1 MSCRPIKRDPPFL
14 SLVCPVLNEEAS
26 IAQHLAQLQRLRAR
40 AAELIVVD
48 GGSRDRTTELARP
61 AADRLLDA
69 PRGRAS
75 QMNAGARIGSGRV
88 LLFVHADTRLP
99 AAVDELI
106 RSAVDDGALWGR
118 FDVRIDGVHPLLRV
132 VERMMNWRSRVT
144 GIATGDQAIFV
155 LRDVFERLGGYPEL
169 PLMEDIAL
177 SRRLKALGR
186 PACIAVPVL
195 TSGRRWEKNGVLR
208 TILLMWSLRA
218 RYFFGADPQRLA
230 VRYGYRPG
238 R

>member
-118 FDVRIDGVHPLLRV
+118 FDVRIDGVHPL
-132 VERMMNWRSRVT
+132 
-144 GIATGDQAIFV
+144 
-155 LRDVFERLGGYPEL
+155 
-169 PLMEDIAL
+169 
-177 SRRLKALGR
+177 
-186 PACIAVPVL
+186 
-195 TSGRRWEKNGVLR
+195 
-208 TILLMWSLRA
+208 
-218 RYFFGADPQRLA
+218 
-230 VRYGYRPG
+230 
-238 R
+238 